1 MSFNRLVDKA
11 VSLLYWK
18 ENQVKTMK
26 PFWSR
31 SNDIPKFK
39 YLEIICCI
47 ITYSHASRFISAW
60 SWIVLWCLV
69 LLSRVSLYDNK
80 ITFKDC

>member
-1 MSFNRLVDKA
+1 VSFNRLVDKA

-47 ITYSHASRFISAW
+47 ITYSHASRFI
-60 SWIVLWCLV
+60 VLGRGLFYGVWYYYLAFHFM
-69 LLSRVSLYDNK
+69 
-80 ITFKDC
+80 ITR